1 MNELEKSRSMCYAA
15 ERKALS
21 HLLILLLEAGLWQT
35 PMIGGTQTY
44 LKSVEA
50 STWR

>member
-1 MNELEKSRSMCYAA
+1 MCYAA

-21 HLLILLLEAGLWQT
+21 HLLILLLEAGLWQA
-35 PMIGGTQTY
+35 PMIGGHKTY
-44 LKSVEA
+44 LRFVEA